1 VNRPNV
7 RAIPWLLA
15 LIGLAIPLVGSG
27 FTLWLIVIVWLC
39 VLALCWV
46 IGRLIPMTRRARIV
60 AAVALLPVLF
70 LLAWEGGWWLI
81 PADLAWLATELAGR
95 GVTEP
100 RS

>member
-1 VNRPNV
+1 VIRPNV

-15 LIGLAIPLVGSG
+15 LVGLAIPLVGSG
-27 FTLWLIVIVWLC
+27 FVLWLIVVVWLC
-39 VLALCWV
+39 VLAACWV

-60 AAVALLPVLF
+60 AAIVLLPVLF

-81 PADLAWLATELAGR
+81 PADVAWLAIALADR
-95 GVTEP
+95 GPAEA